1 MTQPLAT
8 DHIESSF
15 ETNQTESPSE
25 TNSGSETLY
34 GAIDVGSNSVKIVIA
49 DLADGRA
56 RLVYDETIIT
66 RLGEGMLPHL
76 PRLREAA
83 MRRTI
88 DAIAS
93 LVETAGHHR
102 VKALAAVGTAALR
115 DAENREE
122 LLRRVHERCGLEIEA
137 IPGEEEARLSY
148 LAVRRDPLWH
158 DCEQVRVIDIG
169 GGSTEVIQGEAGGDA
184 IASRVSVPLGAVRL
198 TERALQSDPPT
209 VAQLTEANRL
219 AAEGLAQVPFETNGT
234 SKSANIKGANLPDA
248 VLVGVGGTISNLGA
262 MDRQSKSEPE
272 LLHGHLLTADRLETI
287 IETLSSSSVE
297 QRKLLPGLDPR
308 RADIILGGAILLSQ
322 ALARIESDT
331 IAVSTRGLRWGLLYD
346 RFMR

>member
-1 MTQPLAT
+1 MTDPDASRPEIEE
-8 DHIESSF
+8 IESA
-15 ETNQTESPSE
+15 
-25 TNSGSETLY
+25 SETLY
-34 GAIDVGSNSVKIVIA
+34 GAIDVGSNSVKIVIV
-49 DLADGRA
+49 DLADSVP

-83 MRRTI
+83 IRRTI
-88 DAIAS
+88 DGIAS
-93 LVETAGHHR
+93 LVETAQRYR

-115 DAENREE
+115 DAENRDE

-137 IPGEEEARLSY
+137 IAGEEEARLSY
-148 LAVRRDPLWH
+148 LAVRRDPLWR
-158 DCEQVRVIDIG
+158 DCERLRVIDIG
-169 GGSTEVIQGEAGGDA
+169 GGSTEVIQGEAGGEG

-198 TERALQSDPPT
+198 TERALLSDPPT
-209 VAQLTEANRL
+209 VTQLTEANRL
-219 AAEGLAQVPFETNGT
+219 AAEGLAQVPFETNEKNKST
-234 SKSANIKGANLPDA
+234 NNKSANHPES

-262 MDRQSKSEPE
+262 MDRQDKSEPE
-272 LLHGHLLTADRLETI
+272 LLHGHYLTADRLEAL
-287 IETLSSSSVE
+287 IETLSSSTIE